1 MLAAVAF
8 VAGGIGAVRFAVFT
22 SRQPVC
28 NQPARPAVAVMA
40 DYAELPM
47 AAG

>member
-1 MLAAVAF
+1 MFAVVAF

-22 SRQPVC
+22 SRHAVC
-28 NQPARPAVAVMA
+28 NQPARPSVSVMA

-47 AAG
+47 VAG

>member
-8 VAGGIGAVRFAVFT
+8 VAGGIGAVGFAVPA
-22 SRQPVC
+22 SRHTVC
-28 NQPARPAVAVMA
+28 NQPARLACSVMA
-40 DYAELPM
+40 GHAELPM